1 MGHTAAMR
9 SVAAVLL
16 AAVLLAAVIPACAP
30 ALALAQTN
38 PDPARFE
45 KDIAAF
51 EAEDKLAPP
60 APGGTL
66 FVGSSSIRYWD
77 VAREF
82 PALRPLRRGYGGSH
96 VSDTIHFATRI
107 IVPYQPSLVVFYAGD
122 ADVAGN
128 KTAEQIAADTHTLV
142 ALIHARLPGTP
153 VVVIGTKPSPLHW
166 KHMDTIRRANALV
179 RADMAGDRL
188 AAYAEAETA
197 LLGADG
203 RPRADFY
210 AENGLNLN
218 ERGYAA
224 WTAAL
229 RPTIERMR
237 PRTP

>member
-1 MGHTAAMR
+1 MMR
-9 SVAAVLL
+9 VVIAAVVL
-16 AAVLLAAVIPACAP
+16 AIAP
-30 ALALAQTN
+30 LGATAQPVAT

-51 EAEDKLAPP
+51 EAEDAAAPP

-77 VAREF
+77 VAHAF
-82 PALRPLRRGYGGSH
+82 PSLRPIRRGYGGSH
-96 VSDTIHFATRI
+96 VSDTIHFAARLI
-107 IVPYQPSLVVFYAGD
+107 LPYRPALIVFYAGD
-122 ADVAGN
+122 ADGAAG
-128 KTAEQIAADTHTLV
+128 KSAARIAADTHTLV
-142 ALIHARLPGTP
+142 ALIHSRLPGTP

-166 KHMDTIRRANALV
+166 PHMATIRAANAAV
-179 RADMAGDRL
+179 KADLAGDHL
-188 AAYAEAETA
+188 AAYVDAEAA

-203 RPRADFY
+203 RPRAELY

-229 RPTIERMR
+229 RPTIERMAPKAR
-237 PRTP
+237 

>member
-1 MGHTAAMR
+1 MTRQVVATGVVVW
-9 SVAAVLL
+9 VAAGIL
-16 AAVLLAAVIPACAP
+16 AR
-30 ALALAQTN
+30 AQSVPN

-51 EAEDKLAPP
+51 EADDRSTPP

-96 VSDTIHFATRI
+96 VSDTIHFAPRI
-107 IVPYQPSLVVFYAGD
+107 ILPYRPSLIVFYAGD
-122 ADVAGN
+122 ADVAA
-128 KTAEQIAADTHTLV
+128 KKSAAQIAADTHTLL
-142 ALIHARLPGTP
+142 ALLHARLPGTP

-166 KHMDTIRRANALV
+166 PHMATIRAANVLV
-179 RADMAGDRL
+179 QADMAGDRL
-188 AAYAEAETA
+188 AAYADAGSA
-197 LLGADG
+197 LLGPDG
-203 RPRADFY
+203 RPRAEFY
-210 AENGLNLN
+210 GENGLNLN

-237 PRTP
+237 PTAK

>member
-1 MGHTAAMR
+1 MAAL
-9 SVAAVLL
+9 VAALVAGASPVLV
-16 AAVLLAAVIPACAP
+16 AQPA
-30 ALALAQTN
+30 

-51 EAEDKLAPP
+51 EAEDRTTPP

-82 PALRPLRRGYGGSH
+82 PALRPLNRGYGGSH
-96 VSDTIHFATRI
+96 VSDTIHFAPRI
-107 IVPYQPSLVVFYAGD
+107 VFPYRPSLIVFYAGD
-122 ADVAGN
+122 ADVAGG
-128 KTAEQIAADTHTLV
+128 KSAVRIADDTLALV
-142 ALIHARLPGTP
+142 RLVHDKLPATP

-166 KHMDTIRRANALV
+166 AHMDTIRAANAGIREGL
-179 RADMAGDRL
+179 AADRL
-188 AAYAEAETA
+188 AAYVDAESA

-203 RPRADFY
+203 RPRGEFY